1 MVIIINFS
9 FLCYLFSQT
18 NNPILRILGQ
28 QLSPQLEQLAA
39 LARWKQ
45 RELTHGFAT
54 SWGGLTIAELGFA
67 IALEE
72 AKLLV

>member
-1 MVIIINFS
+1 M
-9 FLCYLFSQT
+9 
-18 NNPILRILGQ
+18 
-28 QLSPQLEQLAA
+28 SPQWEQLAA

-45 RELTHGFAT
+45 RELIHGFAT
-54 SWGGLTIAELGFA
+54 SLGGLAIVELGFA